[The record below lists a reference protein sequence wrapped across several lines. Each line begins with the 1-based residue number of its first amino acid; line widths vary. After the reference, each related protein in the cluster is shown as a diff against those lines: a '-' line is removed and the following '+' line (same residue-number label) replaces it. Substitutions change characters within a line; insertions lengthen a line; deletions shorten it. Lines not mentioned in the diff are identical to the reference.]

1 MSSAI
6 GHSSAARAPRR
17 RGTVLFGVAGGVVL
31 AVLLVAVGAPGA
43 GSDEPLHEPLQV
55 DTAPAAAAAADAA
68 AQRVA
73 TLDAA
78 VDWSRVEHA
87 REEAGAS
94 IAAYER

>member
-17 RGTVLFGVAGGVVL
+17 RGTVLLGVAGGAVL
-31 AVLLVAVGAPGA
+31 AVLLVAVGTPGA
-43 GSDEPLHEPLQV
+43 GSDEPLPEPLQV
-55 DTAPAAAAAADAA
+55 DTAPAAAAADAA

>member
-17 RGTVLFGVAGGVVL
+17 RGTVLLGVAGGAVL
-31 AVLLVAVGAPGA
+31 AVLLVAVGTPGA
-43 GSDEPLHEPLQV
+43 GSDEPLPEPLQV
-55 DTAPAAAAAADAA
+55 DTAPAAADAA

>member
-6 GHSSAARAPRR
+6 GHSSGARAPRR
-17 RGTVLFGVAGGVVL
+17 RGTVLLGVAGGAAL
-31 AVLLVAVGAPGA
+31 AVLLVAVGTPDAS
-43 GSDEPLHEPLQV
+43 SDEPLPEPLRV
-55 DTAPAAAAAADAA
+55 DTAPAAAATA

-78 VDWSRVEHA
+78 VDWSRVEPA

>member
-6 GHSSAARAPRR
+6 GHSSGARAPRR
-17 RGTVLFGVAGGVVL
+17 RGTVLLGVAGGAAL
-31 AVLLVAVGAPGA
+31 AVLLVAVGTPDAS
-43 GSDEPLHEPLQV
+43 SDEPLPEPLRV
-55 DTAPAAAAAADAA
+55 DTAPAA

-78 VDWSRVEHA
+78 VDWSRVEPA